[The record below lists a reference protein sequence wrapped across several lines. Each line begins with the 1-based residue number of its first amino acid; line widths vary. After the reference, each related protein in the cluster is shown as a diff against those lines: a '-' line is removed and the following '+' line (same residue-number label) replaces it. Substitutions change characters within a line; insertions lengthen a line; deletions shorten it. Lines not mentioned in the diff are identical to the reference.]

1 MSKLIE
7 IYLADLNKH
16 ASVERRLETM
26 KVLREAENEFE
37 KTLIKKVLKMEYDT
51 ESLGE
56 KYIKIRKY
64 EKELISKK
72 KEMTAVEHNNGYCF
86 ITISPKATVEL
97 AKFKKQVEKAVARN
111 MFESYLYVYEQR
123 GKTIEEKGKGFHAH
137 ILVKRNLNYK
147 PSKVVSNLQN
157 TFKDMTNVKNPQLL
171 NIQHI
176 GEDFM
181 KDKVEYMVSVKT
193 GEDKDVKQEI
203 DVIWREAEGL
213 KPYYGDKDIK

>member
-157 TFKDMTNVKNPQLL
+157 TFKDMTN
-171 NIQHI
+171 
-176 GEDFM
+176 G
-181 KDKVEYMVSVKT
+181 S
-193 GEDKDVKQEI
+193 
-203 DVIWREAEGL
+203 
-213 KPYYGDKDIK
+213 

>member
-157 TFKDMTNVKNPQLL
+157 TFKDMTNVRNPQLL

-193 GEDKDVKQEI
+193 GEDKDLKQEI

-213 KPYYGDKDIK
+213 EPYYGNKDIK